1 MSEKSRAEFI
11 LEVIKLLLWP
21 TLIVIAVMWLQD
33 DVIDLLKSRTWKIGI
48 IEVGNKIEN
57 LENTVQGELILQ
69 KDYLIKILNNSS
81 DSTKVREYVHL
92 AMGSIEN
99 AQSGVKKDIQSIQ
112 ETIPERRESQLV
124 SQQTMEE
131 KPKTAKRWEYLGFN
145 NLVEMEIDDAIEA
158 FTESEKL
165 WPNYHNVSEIRL
177 LLVEKREIL
186 KAKDSPEWRALYN
199 EILEKYSWGMPSD
212 IRQKLL

>member
-33 DVIDLLKSRTWKIGI
+33 DVMDLLKSRTWKIGI

>member
-33 DVIDLLKSRTWKIGI
+33 DVMDLLKSRTWKIGI

-145 NLVEMEIDDAIEA
+145 NLVEKEIDNAIEA

>member
-1 MSEKSRAEFI
+1 MSGKSRAEFI

>member
-1 MSEKSRAEFI
+1 MSGKSRAEFI

-33 DVIDLLKSRTWKIGI
+33 DVMDLLKSRTWKIGI